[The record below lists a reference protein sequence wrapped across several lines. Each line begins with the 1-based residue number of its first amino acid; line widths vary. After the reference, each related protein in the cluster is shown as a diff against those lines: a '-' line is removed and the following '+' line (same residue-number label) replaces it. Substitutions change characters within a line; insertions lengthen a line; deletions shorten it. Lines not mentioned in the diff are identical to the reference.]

1 MLTLFPDYR
10 RSQLPIENQFFIQ
23 FFWKMLLP
31 QSKIK
36 FFSLWKMIRDRSLG
50 VDDQHEYVI
59 HLTKSSL
66 FRSTSANP
74 ITLKIDDDGPG
85 PTILCARKPHP
96 E

>member
-1 MLTLFPDYR
+1 
-10 RSQLPIENQFFIQ
+10 
-23 FFWKMLLP
+23 MLLP

-50 VDDQHEYVI
+50 IDDQHEYVI

-85 PTILCARKPHP
+85 RTILCARKPYP